1 LSQYFLFEQKIEL
14 LYFKPIQLQKLASQ
28 LSTSNRRF
36 SSDGKAPAQHARG
49 TNDKAKT
56 FVQLT
61 ATTPF
66 EGEGA
71 QGREFDPH
79 TDQENIFLIFV
90 TWIEKHF

>member
-1 LSQYFLFEQKIEL
+1 M
-14 LYFKPIQLQKLASQ
+14 ASQ
-28 LSTSNRRF
+28 LSTNNRRI
-36 SSDGKAPAQHARG
+36 SSNGRSPAQHAEG

-66 EGEGA
+66 EGEGP

-79 TDQENIFLIFV
+79 TDHENIFLIFFC
-90 TWIEKHF
+90 TWIEKHFKADVRCFFQITA